1 MISTKTL
8 YEFIDYIEL
17 TKITKLLVYI
27 SIKSAIIQFSLQTY
41 TSKTFIQDWSS
52 NEPHEWSFYEKEE

>member
-1 MISTKTL
+1 MSSTKTL
-8 YEFIDYIEL
+8 HEFIEYIKL
-17 TKITKLLVYI
+17 TLITKLLVYI
-27 SIKSAIIQFSLQTY
+27 FIKSAIIQFFLQTY

>member
-8 YEFIDYIEL
+8 YEFIECIKL
-17 TKITKLLVYI
+17 TLITKLLVYI
-27 SIKSAIIQFSLQTY
+27 FIKSAIIQFFLQTY